1 LLLLKIAAQVVEWK
15 TNVMVHLPS
24 ASPDQ
29 VILRLALE
37 RMPRL
42 VI

>member
-15 TNVMVHLPS
+15 TKVMVHLPS